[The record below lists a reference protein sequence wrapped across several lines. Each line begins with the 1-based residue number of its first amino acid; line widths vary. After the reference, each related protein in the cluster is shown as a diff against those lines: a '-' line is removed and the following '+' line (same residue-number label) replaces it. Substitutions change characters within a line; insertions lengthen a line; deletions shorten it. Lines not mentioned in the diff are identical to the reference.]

1 MRQSA
6 AVADLQQNHMK
17 TGKTQGRGKL
27 LLIDKCAVL
36 RAQLGP
42 ALEEHGFEVSTC
54 QTAQRALHHVEVDP
68 PDYVLTDLV
77 LPDLSGL
84 TLISR
89 MKTMVPDARVVVL
102 TAYGSI
108 RTAVEAVKRGAIQ
121 YLTKPRK
128 VTEIIAALDSADG
141 EDGVPLNGKP
151 RSIAQIEREYINWVV
166 LEHNGNVSA
175 AARALSMHRR
185 TLQRKLLKRAAGD

>member
-1 MRQSA
+1 
-6 AVADLQQNHMK
+6 MK
-17 TGKTQGRGKL
+17 TGQTQGRGKL

-54 QTAQRALHHVEVDP
+54 QTAQRALLHVERDP

-84 TLISR
+84 TLNSR
-89 MKTMVPDARVVVL
+89 VKTMVPGARVVVL

-108 RTAVEAVKRGAIQ
+108 RIAVDAVKRGAIQ

-128 VTEIIAALDSADG
+128 VDEIIAALDSADG